1 MTVTIRWLSRRMVEA
16 FHSESLSRFG
26 GAAGIRDTGLLE
38 SALARAQNA
47 AAYNPD
53 ATVFDL
59 AALYCIGIIKNH
71 PFIDGNKRTGLLAGR
86 VFLALNGY
94 RFAPDEAQTVLM
106 ILAAAA
112 SEIDE
117 VRLAKWFADNSAPK

>member
-1 MTVTIRWLSRRMVEA
+1 MTDTIRWLPRRMVEA
-16 FHSESLSRFG
+16 FHAESLSRFG

-38 SALARAQNA
+38 SALARPQNG
-47 AAYNPD
+47 AAYSPD

-59 AALYCIGIIKNH
+59 AALYCIGIIKNN
-71 PFIDGNKRTGLLAGR
+71 PFIDGNKRAGLLAGR
-86 VFLALNGY
+86 VFLSLNGY

-106 ILAAAA
+106 ILAVAA

-117 VRLAKWFADNSAPK
+117 IALAKWFADASTRK

>member
-1 MTVTIRWLSRRMVEA
+1 MTDSIRWLSRRMVEA
-16 FHSESLSRFG
+16 LHAESLSRFG
-26 GAAGIRDTGLLE
+26 GAAGIRDGGHLE
-38 SALARAQNA
+38 SALARPMNA
-47 AAYNPD
+47 YAYTPD
-53 ATVFDL
+53 ANLFDL
-59 AALYCIGIIKNH
+59 AALYGIGIIKNH

-94 RFAPDEAQTVLM
+94 RFAPNEVQTVMM

-117 VRLAKWFADNSAPK
+117 AALAKWFADNSAPK